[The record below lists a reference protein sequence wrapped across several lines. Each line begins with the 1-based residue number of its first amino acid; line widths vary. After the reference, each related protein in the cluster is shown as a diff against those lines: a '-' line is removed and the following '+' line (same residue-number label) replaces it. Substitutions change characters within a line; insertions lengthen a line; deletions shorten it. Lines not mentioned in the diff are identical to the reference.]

1 MVALFR
7 CPRPQVGR
15 LTRVARLDFGLP
27 FITLL
32 ILGAGLFTLN
42 SAAPS
47 DEFMRQVAFLGA
59 AAVAI
64 AALVWAGKVRLLRL
78 TPYVYGA
85 SLALLVLTY
94 FMGTEVNGAKSW
106 LYLGPLPGFQPSE
119 LAKLALILVLAQA
132 LNERPLKRI
141 VDYLRVAALAL
152 PPIGL
157 VLIEPD
163 LGSAL
168 VLVAITA
175 GIVLVRGVPWRHLVV
190 IVGLVGIAVP
200 TVLLPNLK
208 PHQLERLVSFVDPY
222 RDPQGT
228 GYQVIQSTIAVGSG
242 GLLGKGYKAGTQSQL
257 GFIPFRH
264 TDFIFPVLA
273 EEGGFVA
280 SVALLLLYGL
290 LFWRMLAMA
299 AECAFERDQLLIT
312 GIVVLIGF
320 QVLVNIGVTLGVAPV
335 TGITLPLVS
344 YGGTSLVSTLT
355 ALTFAW
361 VVYRDRFVNW

>member
-1 MVALFR
+1 M
-7 CPRPQVGR
+7 
-15 LTRVARLDFGLP
+15 TRIDLGLP
-27 FITLL
+27 FVTLL
-32 ILGAGLFTLN
+32 ILCAGLFTLN

-47 DEFMRQVAFLGA
+47 GEFMRQVAFLGVG
-59 AAVAI
+59 AVLI
-64 AALVWAGKVRLLRL
+64 AATLWAGKNRVLRL
-78 TPYVYGA
+78 TPYVYGLSIA
-85 SLALLVLTY
+85 LLALTY
-94 FMGTEVNGAKSW
+94 VMGTEVNGAKSW

-119 LAKLALILVLAQA
+119 LAKLALILALATT
-132 LNERPLKRI
+132 LNERPIRRI
-141 VDYLRVAALAL
+141 VDYLRIGLVAL

-157 VLIEPD
+157 VLVEPD

-175 GIVLVRGVPWRHLVV
+175 GVVLVRGVPWRHLVL
-190 IVGLVGIAVP
+190 IVLLVGVAVP
-200 TVLLPNLK
+200 TLVVPNLK
-208 PHQLERLVSFVDPY
+208 PHQIERLVSFVDPY

-257 GFIPFRH
+257 GFIPFRQ

-290 LFWRMLAMA
+290 LFWRLVAMA
-299 AECAFERDQLLIT
+299 AECPFERDQLLIT
-312 GIVVLIGF
+312 GVVVLIGF

-344 YGGTSLVSTLT
+344 AGGTSLVSTLT
-355 ALTFAW
+355 ALALTW
-361 VVYRDRFVNW
+361 VIYRDRFANW

>member
-1 MVALFR
+1 M
-7 CPRPQVGR
+7 
-15 LTRVARLDFGLP
+15 ARADLGLP
-27 FITLL
+27 FLSLLTL
-32 ILGAGLFTLN
+32 GVGLLTLY
-42 SAAPS
+42 SAAPA

-59 AAVAI
+59 GAVAI
-64 AALVWAGKVRLLRL
+64 GVLVWAGKSRILRL
-78 TPYVYGA
+78 TPYIYGA
-85 SLALLVLTY
+85 SLVLLLLT
-94 FMGTEVNGAKSW
+94 FFIGTEVNGARSW

-132 LNERPLKRI
+132 MHERPLRRMT
-141 VDYLRVAALAL
+141 DYLRVGALAL
-152 PPIGL
+152 PPTGL
-157 VLIEPD
+157 VLMEPD

-168 VLVAITA
+168 VLVAIAA
-175 GIVLVRGVPWRHLVV
+175 GMILVRGVPWRHLVLIV
-190 IVGLVGIAVP
+190 ILVGAAVP

-208 PHQLERLVSFVDPY
+208 PHQVERLVSFVDPY

-242 GLLGKGYKAGTQSQL
+242 GLVGKGYRAGTQSQL
-257 GFIPFRH
+257 GFIPFRQ

-299 AECAFERDQLLIT
+299 AECPFERDQLLIT
-312 GIVVLIGF
+312 GVVALIGF

-355 ALTFAW
+355 ALTFTW
-361 VVYRDRFVNW
+361 VVYRDRFADW